1 MIRDL
6 YNVRPV
12 PAEGEEAA
20 REWAP
25 TAPTQPTPLTPEE
38 ESRYQALLFSELG
51 NRIADHGTTT
61 YPAHTPEDRRR
72 LVAVGQRLSA
82 HWGMPVRV
90 TADDECR
97 MRLSVGPVGAVTG
110 G

>member
-12 PAEGEEAA
+12 PAEGEETV
-20 REWAP
+20 REWA
-25 TAPTQPTPLTPEE
+25 PTPLTPEE

-51 NRIADHGTTT
+51 NQIADRGTTT
-61 YPAHTPEDRRR
+61 YPAHTPEERRR

>member
-1 MIRDL
+1 MTREL
-6 YNVRPV
+6 FNVRV
-12 PAEGEEAA
+12 LPAAD
-20 REWAP
+20 AP
-25 TAPTQPTPLTPEE
+25 APLTEE
-38 ESRYQALLFSELG
+38 EERRYRNTLFSELG
-51 NRIADHGTTT
+51 NQIADRGTTT

-72 LVAVGQRLSA
+72 LVDVGERLSA
-82 HWGMPVRV
+82 YWGLPVRV